1 MSLLAK
7 SKGEVTYRDISS
19 LHKWALVI
27 LISMGS
33 SIIYAPMYL
42 KNVFY
47 DPLMQALGCTNA
59 DLGLMVSAYGLAA
72 MICYL
77 PSGIVA
83 DKFRMRTLATV
94 GFLTTAVLVFVYATL
109 PSVEVCFALFVA
121 MGITSILIWWGT
133 RFKVV
138 RLCCEEDEY
147 ASKIGISY
155 SIYGVTGLVIGLI
168 NAGIIASIANTAV
181 GVQVM
186 LVFLAVTIA
195 VLGIIAF
202 FLIPDFKGEIDKEA
216 KLFSLS
222 EALEAIKHPGVMWAC
237 IAYFCVYAVYQGAT
251 YTTPYLTQCFDA
263 DGNLVNVVGLIRTY
277 GIGLLAGPIVGYI
290 ATKIKSPSKTIIGG
304 FILSIA
310 VLVAFILY
318 PHGAEGAMIA
328 SILVVIFGFTTYGA
342 FSIGSSPLSEV
353 KIPMRIFGTAA
364 GLLSVIGFL
373 PDVFIHT
380 WYGSMID
387 AQGTAAFTGI
397 FGFEILFT
405 VIGAASLFMLL
416 RSIKKHRNEIVA
428 DEVAAEIAADVQA
441 EESKT
446 ATA

>member
-7 SKGEVTYRDISS
+7 SKGEVTYRDIST

-47 DPLMQALGCTNA
+47 DPLMQALGCSNA
-59 DLGLMVSAYGLAA
+59 DLGLMVSAYGIAA

-94 GFLTTAVLVFVYATL
+94 GFLTTAVLVAIYATL
-109 PSVEVCFALFVA
+109 PSVQVCFALFVA
-121 MGITSILIWWGT
+121 MGVTSILIWWGT

-155 SIYGVTGLVIGLI
+155 SIYGVTGLVLGLI
-168 NAGIIASIANTAV
+168 NAGIIASIANAAT

-186 LVFLAVTIA
+186 LVFLAVIIA

-202 FLIPDFKGEIDKEA
+202 FLIPDFKGEINKDS

-222 EALEAIKHPGVMWAC
+222 DAAEAIKTPGVLWAC
-237 IAYFCVYAVYQGAT
+237 LGYFCVYCVYQGAT
-251 YTTPYLTQCFDA
+251 YTTPYLSQALGTDA
-263 DGNLVNVVGLIRTY
+263 NVVNVVGLIRTY
-277 GIGLLAGPIVGYI
+277 GIGLLAGPVIGAI
-290 ATKIKSPSKTIIGG
+290 AAKAKSSKTIMGC
-304 FILSIA
+304 F
-310 VLVAFILY
+310 VLAIVVLGAFIVL
-318 PHGAEGAMIA
+318 PQDPGMSIMA
-328 SILVVIFGFTTYGA
+328 SCLVVVFGFATYGA
-342 FSIGSSPLSEV
+342 FSIGSSPLSELG
-353 KIPMRIFGTAA
+353 IPMRIFGTAA
-364 GLLSVIGFL
+364 GILSVIGFL

-380 WYGSMID
+380 WYGSLID
-387 AQGTAAFTGI
+387 ASGVAAFNQI
-397 FGFEILFT
+397 FGFEIMFAVLGIIFLVMCIRAT
-405 VIGAASLFMLL
+405 KKHAAS
-416 RSIKKHRNEIVA
+416 
-428 DEVAAEIAADVQA
+428 QA
-441 EESKT
+441 N
-446 ATA
+446 